1 MNELLRQNPDIRR
14 LPGESDSQFK
24 DRMAKLALAQG
35 NYADIPKN
43 KSMTGLNLDVKVPPG
58 MEGGASEEEFDAAAQ
73 SMLLQGRDK
82 LGPPLIT
89 VDTKPKDP
97 LFSLLT
103 GNLDVTKDPY
113 TSDKESLG
121 NFITVEDMGG
131 EITGEDKKR
140 ILLGLRSEKDQVNR
154 DKRREELIPTPTPAK
169 EESPTLVITD
179 KMRSNL
185 RLPDEEEPDVVE
197 KKETITKEAAVEPKE
212 SSSFFGK
219 IGQLIKN
226 NPEVAAQIAQL
237 GGGLLSNV
245 AQGKAQRKA
254 DKATEERMARANLI
268 GALTGRTPGVA
279 EERADTGGFLSLD
292 TLGKAIAGGG
302 KVVSDEMTRR
312 RAEEVEERTLGQTDE
327 KLEIAREDMEKD
339 FEVAIKEAEAALA
352 EASGVDY
359 PAIQKSVDSI
369 DRATQINVE
378 GGYLDPKSGGKA
390 LYDNTVVVFEEF
402 LKDPGPIGNAA
413 IFQQYQRFFDP
424 ATVRV
429 EDAKMVAESQGLFK
443 KLLEAPF
450 QRMTGEG
457 GIFANSTVREMYD
470 LVEKVHNAKQL
481 AAMDQV
487 NAYIGTEDQ
496 PGQGLIDPRYRNRVF
511 DYYKQLIGSP
521 TDSATDLSTALENDE
536 INL

>member
-1 MNELLRQNPDIRR
+1 MSELLGSMPAIKK
-14 LPGESDSQFK
+14 LPGETDEELIRRIEEERLK
-24 DRMAKLALAQG
+24 MGLPAP
-35 NYADIPKN
+35 NKN
-43 KSMTGLNLDVKVPPG
+43 MTGVNLDVKVPPG
-58 MEGGASEEEFDAAAQ
+58 MEGASEEEFDEAAQ
-73 SMLLQGRDK
+73 SVLLQGRDG
-82 LGPPLIT
+82 LGKPLIT
-89 VDTKPKDP
+89 VDTKPTDP
-97 LFSLLT
+97 LFSILT
-103 GNLDVTKDPY
+103 GNFDVTKDPY
-113 TSDKESLG
+113 TKDKKSLG
-121 NFITVEDMGG
+121 NFITVKDKGG
-131 EITGEDKKR
+131 ELTGEDKKR
-140 ILLGLRSEKDQVNR
+140 IILGLRSEDDQENR
-154 DKRREELIPTPTPAK
+154 DKRREKLMPTPPRIK
-169 EESPTLVITD
+169 EESPSVVITD
-179 KMRSNL
+179 EMRKNF
-185 RLPDEEEPDVVE
+185 DVPEVEE
-197 KKETITKEAAVEPKE
+197 KKAVTPKPSVSTTTTVEPKE

-226 NPEVAAQIAQL
+226 NPEIAAQIAQL

-245 AQGKAQRKA
+245 AQGRAQRKA

-268 GALTGRTPGVA
+268 GALTGRTPGVV

-302 KVVSDEMTRR
+302 KVASDEMTRR

-327 KLEIAREDMEKD
+327 RLKIAREDMEND
-339 FEVAIKEAEAALA
+339 FKAAMEQAEADLA
-352 EASGVDY
+352 EATGADY

-390 LYDNTVVVFEEF
+390 LYDNAVVVFEQF
-402 LKDPGPIGNAA
+402 QKDPGPIENAA

-429 EDAKMVAESQGLFK
+429 EDAKMVVESQGLFE
-443 KLLEAPF
+443 KLLQSPYERITS
-450 QRMTGEG
+450 QG
-457 GIFANSTVREMYD
+457 GIFAQSTVRKMFD

-496 PGQGLIDPRYRNRVF
+496 PGQGLIDPRYRNRIL

-521 TDSATDLSTALENDE
+521 TDSATDFSTALEDDE

>member
-1 MNELLRQNPDIRR
+1 MSELLGSMPAIKK
-14 LPGESDSQFK
+14 LPGETDEELI
-24 DRMAKLALAQG
+24 RRIEEERLKLGLPAP
-35 NYADIPKN
+35 NKN
-43 KSMTGLNLDVKVPPG
+43 MTGVDLDVKVPPG
-58 MEGGASEEEFDAAAQ
+58 MEGASREELVAAAQ
-73 SMLLQGRDK
+73 SVALQGRDG
-82 LGPPLIT
+82 LGKPLIT
-89 VDTKPKDP
+89 VDTKPTNP
-97 LFSLLT
+97 FFSLGT
-103 GNLDVTKDPY
+103 GNLNVTEDPFD
-113 TSDKESLG
+113 TDKEPLDSVNLS
-121 NFITVEDMGG
+121 DMGG
-131 EITGEDKKR
+131 KITGEDRKK
-140 ILLGLRSEKDQVNR
+140 IILGLRSEDDQANQDR
-154 DKRREELIPTPTPAK
+154 LIKELMPTPPPIKEK
-169 EESPTLVITD
+169 EESPSVVITD
-179 KMRSNL
+179 EMRKNF
-185 RLPDEEEPDVVE
+185 DVPEVEE
-197 KKETITKEAAVEPKE
+197 KKAVTPKPSVSTTATVKPKE

-226 NPEVAAQIAQL
+226 NPEIAAQIAQL

-245 AQGKAQRKA
+245 AQGRAQRKA

-268 GALTGRTPGVA
+268 GALTGRTPGVV

-302 KVVSDEMTRR
+302 KVASDEMTRR

-327 KLEIAREDMEKD
+327 KLKIAREDMEND
-339 FEVAIKEAEAALA
+339 FKVAMEQAEADLA
-352 EASGVDY
+352 EATGADY

-402 LKDPGPIGNAA
+402 LKNPGPIGNAA

-429 EDAKMVAESQGLFK
+429 EDANMVKESQGLFK

-496 PGQGLIDPRYRNRVF
+496 PGQGLIDPRYRNRIL

-521 TDSATDLSTALENDE
+521 TDSATDLSTALEDDE

>member
-1 MNELLRQNPDIRR
+1 M
-14 LPGESDSQFK
+14 
-24 DRMAKLALAQG
+24 
-35 NYADIPKN
+35 
-43 KSMTGLNLDVKVPPG
+43 
-58 MEGGASEEEFDAAAQ
+58 
-73 SMLLQGRDK
+73 
-82 LGPPLIT
+82 
-89 VDTKPKDP
+89 
-97 LFSLLT
+97 
-103 GNLDVTKDPY
+103 
-113 TSDKESLG
+113 
-121 NFITVEDMGG
+121 
-131 EITGEDKKR
+131 
-140 ILLGLRSEKDQVNR
+140 
-154 DKRREELIPTPTPAK
+154 
-169 EESPTLVITD
+169 
-179 KMRSNL
+179 
-185 RLPDEEEPDVVE
+185 
-197 KKETITKEAAVEPKE
+197 
-212 SSSFFGK
+212 
-219 IGQLIKN
+219 
-226 NPEVAAQIAQL
+226 

-245 AQGKAQRKA
+245 AQGRAQRKA

-268 GALTGRTPGVA
+268 GALTGRTPGVV

-302 KVVSDEMTRR
+302 KVASDEMTRS

-327 KLEIAREDMEKD
+327 KLKIAREDMEND
-339 FEVAIKEAEAALA
+339 FKVAMEQAEADLA
-352 EASGVDY
+352 EATGADY

-402 LKDPGPIGNAA
+402 LKNPGPIGNAA

-429 EDAKMVAESQGLFK
+429 EDANMVKESQGLFK

-496 PGQGLIDPRYRNRVF
+496 PGQGLIDPRYRNRIL

-521 TDSATDLSTALENDE
+521 TDSATDLSTALEDDE

>member
-1 MNELLRQNPDIRR
+1 MSELLSSMPPIKMMPGETEEQFKRR
-14 LPGESDSQFK
+14 LEK
-24 DRMAKLALAQG
+24 ERLKLGLPAP
-35 NYADIPKN
+35 NN
-43 KSMTGLNLDVKVPPG
+43 NMTGVNLNVKTPPS
-58 MEGGASEEEFDAAAQ
+58 MEGASEEEFDEAAQ
-73 SMLLQGRDK
+73 SVLLQGRDG
-82 LGPPLIT
+82 LGSPLIT
-89 VDTKPKDP
+89 VDTKPPDP
-97 LFSLLT
+97 LFSILT
-103 GNLDVTKDPY
+103 GNFDVTKDPY
-113 TSDKESLG
+113 TKDKKSLG
-121 NFITVEDMGG
+121 NFITVKDRGG
-131 EITGEDKKR
+131 ELTGEDKKR
-140 ILLGLRSEKDQVNR
+140 IILGLGSEDDQVNR
-154 DKRREELIPTPTPAK
+154 DKRREELMPTPPPIK
-169 EESPTLVITD
+169 EEIPPVVVTD
-179 KMRSNL
+179 EMRKNF
-185 RLPDEEEPDVVE
+185 DVPEVEE
-197 KKETITKEAAVEPKE
+197 KKAVTPKPSVSTTTVEPKE

-302 KVVSDEMTRR
+302 KVASDEMTRR
-312 RAEEVEERTLGQTDE
+312 RAKDVEERTLGQTDE
-327 KLEIAREDMEKD
+327 KLKIAREGMEND

-352 EASGVDY
+352 EASGADY
-359 PAIQKSVDSI
+359 KEIQTSVDSI

-402 LKDPGPIGNAA
+402 LKNPGPIGNAA

-470 LVEKVHNAKQL
+470 LVEKVHNAKQK

-496 PGQGLIDPRYRNRVF
+496 PGQGLIDPRYRNRVL
-511 DYYKQLIGSP
+511 DYYEQLIGSP
-521 TDSATDLSTALENDE
+521 IDSATDFETALKENEISLDE
-536 INL
+536 